1 MEGERRNNH
10 SNSDRSKH
18 KSLARKRPCRQNSL
32 TSRTQKAE
40 PTLNDQQNME
50 TAPSGG
56 EFLPSIRSRETQ
68 DNKEHQTIS
77 QRMNSSPSH
86 LHDVDTENEGSSK
99 SLNVNT
105 HQLEESDE
113 KQDSSVCE
121 AAQEGNILPDQ
132 KTGNNLSEREEV
144 SLPSASLSP
153 VRKIQRRVRVYKRKR
168 RKMSTHDESVK
179 PSDIPN
185 NSLLRLFQSSDDME
199 VEFLGF
205 ED

>member
-1 MEGERRNNH
+1 
-10 SNSDRSKH
+10 
-18 KSLARKRPCRQNSL
+18 
-32 TSRTQKAE
+32 
-40 PTLNDQQNME
+40 ME

-77 QRMNSSPSH
+77 PGTNSSPSH
-86 LHDVDTENEGSSK
+86 LHD
-99 SLNVNT
+99 VNT

-113 KQDSSVCE
+113 KQDSSV
-121 AAQEGNILPDQ
+121 
-132 KTGNNLSEREEV
+132 SE
-144 SLPSASLSP
+144 
-153 VRKIQRRVRVYKRKR
+153 K
-168 RKMSTHDESVK
+168 
-179 PSDIPN
+179 SDIPN